1 MEYKVIIFI
10 LAAIILLLLLLLLR
24 LRRPKNP
31 PDAQEEWAK
40 YEELLGNISV
50 ATEEKQNLD
59 MENLRLRE
67 KNDNLMRSL
76 QEHQMLIEQQEKTAS
91 TLTAS
96 YDARVA
102 REKQKYENILETLRQ
117 DFEHQK
123 IVRNAA
129 YTTELTALED
139 RWQDERAR
147 YLAAIA
153 IVQNALTEDEDA
165 AQRHINVGVTAQE
178 DISYLINAVASR
190 LKNPDVLYKL
200 IWTEFI
206 QKPTNEMLN
215 YVLPQKD
222 CAGIYKITNDRNKKA
237 YIGRSTSVRKR
248 LTDHI
253 KSAVGISTI
262 ADQRIHQ
269 VMREE
274 GLWNF
279 TFELIEECDK
289 DQLNEREKFYIS
301 TLQTEQLGYNQKAGG

>member
-1 MEYKVIIFI
+1 MTYRIVIFALAVII
-10 LAAIILLLLLLLLR
+10 LVLLLLLLR
-24 LRRPKNP
+24 PRKVETP
-31 PDAQEEWAK
+31 PDVKEEWAK
-40 YEELLGNISV
+40 YSELLQNISE
-50 ATEEKQNLD
+50 ATEQKQALD
-59 MENLRLRE
+59 AENVWLHE
-67 KNDNLMRSL
+67 KNDSLLRSL
-76 QEHQMLIEQQEKTAS
+76 QEHQALVEQQEKTAS
-91 TLTAS
+91 ALTAS
-96 YDARVA
+96 YDARAA
-102 REKQKYENILETLRQ
+102 REKQHYLDTLEQLKQ
-117 DFEHQK
+117 EFEQHKNKQS
-123 IVRNAA
+123 ATYA
-129 YTTELTALED
+129 TELAVLEN
-139 RWQDERAR
+139 RWQNERAR
-147 YLAAIA
+147 YLAAIMT
-153 IVQNALTEDEDA
+153 VQNVLSEDEDA
-165 AQRHINVGVTAQE
+165 AQRHINVGTSARE

-289 DQLNEREKFYIS
+289 EQLNEREKFYIS